1 MKYFSKAR
9 RFGYAVASNERGVT
23 LIELLVVMVIIGILA
38 AIAYPSYQRQ
48 IAKTH
53 RNAAAACLSQIAQAL
68 ERRYTTNLSYVNPAG
83 NTENR
88 LGCTVEG
95 ELSRFYAF
103 SFPAGSPT
111 QSTYRIEAQPTA
123 VQISRDRPCGT
134 LALRNDGARVPAD
147 NACW

>member
-1 MKYFSKAR
+1 MKHFSKMKQQ
-9 RFGYAVASNERGVT
+9 RGVT
-23 LIELLVVMVIIGILA
+23 LIELLIVMVIIGILA

-83 NTENR
+83 NTETA
-88 LGCTVEG
+88 LTCTRESN
-95 ELSRFYAF
+95 LNRFYAF
-103 SFPAGSPT
+103 SFAASSPT

-123 VQISRDRPCGT
+123 AQINRDRPCGT
-134 LALRNDGARVPAD
+134 LSLQNDGTRIPAD
-147 NACW
+147 TACW